1 MKAVSGEW
9 LALERKSRFAV
20 LEAVG
25 SGLRC
30 DLSLRLLK
38 ECWGWKVAARRG
50 GSESGFKFF
59 FSQQQITPEEV

>member
-25 SGLRC
+25 ELQ
-30 DLSLRLLK
+30 
-38 ECWGWKVAARRG
+38 WV
-50 GSESGFKFF
+50 
-59 FSQQQITPEEV
+59 EV